1 MIRSLPRLLTNT
13 SKNNDYSISDN
24 LLGMF
29 AIHGIFCK
37 GMLGLFTLYS
47 QNTLSYSIH
56 IGMDSITSIP
66 DLSINQIHKIQI
78 TMRYFFD
85 RDGNYA
91 GSSMQGWEILLLL
104 LFPVALIIFL
114 VFLPFYV
121 FHKYSSREEDKK
133 YEEEHPEILKVDSY
147 ITCWYPWHRYSVA
160 YTLALIFWVIAFII
174 GILS

>member
-1 MIRSLPRLLTNT
+1 MLTV
-13 SKNNDYSISDN
+13 
-24 LLGMF
+24 
-29 AIHGIFCK
+29 HCIFCK
-37 GMLGLFTLYS
+37 GLLGLFTLYS
-47 QNTLSYSIH
+47 QDTLSRFIH
-56 IGMDSITSIP
+56 LGMDSITSIS

-160 YTLALIFWVIAFII
+160 YTLALISSFRQLPNDFE
-174 GILS
+174 ILIPLNVKRQMNRTIVLDRTNFSPLTS